1 MDEKPKDEEVNNGQ
15 HMQTL
20 LLEIKN
26 CFISCILSACLEGL
40 LCKKGPLPT
49 QTHTPPHAHTR
60 AYNGLHLQHA
70 TVEDHLNT
78 HTPAWVNCHHVLF
91 LNNCQL
97 RGREKKGR
105 FRWIR
110 IVWWRKMNTKRRR
123 EDERWFAK
131 LPLASCGPLRH
142 TGLVLARQIA
152 FAGSVQWK
160 QHDVGP
166 GSGGITIL
174 SSHLVLCSL

>member
-1 MDEKPKDEEVNNGQ
+1 MDNTCKPRSWRSKTV
-15 HMQTL
+15 
-20 LLEIKN
+20 
-26 CFISCILSACLEGL
+26 SSAASYLRVWKVYSAKRGHCPHRQMDALH
-40 LCKKGPLPT
+40 
-49 QTHTPPHAHTR
+49 THTYAPTR

-70 TVEDHLNT
+70 TKEDHLNT

-91 LNNCQL
+91 LNNCKL

-105 FRWIR
+105 FKCIK

-123 EDERWFAK
+123 EDVRWFAK

-152 FAGSVQWK
+152 FAGSMQWK
-160 QHDVGP
+160 QHDAGP